1 MSTDETSGKLRWLQ
15 LGAVAALA
23 VLLYTHFNPREV
35 RVPSQLVGTW
45 TTSDPQYANRSLEIG
60 QESITFGTGP
70 GTESTGFVEDVRFS
84 AVDGKTLYTIS
95 YSSPDGPGRLSFY
108 FGDDGGRTIRLR
120 NQEQIVWKKSD

>member
-1 MSTDETSGKLRWLQ
+1 M
-15 LGAVAALA
+15 VAARSSRRIGGTSLYALQSARGPSASAARGYVDDERSSICESLA
-23 VLLYTHFNPREV
+23 GDWE
-35 RVPSQLVGTW
+35 
-45 TTSDPQYANRSLEIG
+45 
-60 QESITFGTGP
+60 ESITFGTGP